1 SGTGVPELM
10 EQALQ
15 RVPFVQLGKAQ
26 HYLLVDQFDRVRGRY
41 FNRYFLD
48 VTEFK
53 AVQCSRD
60 ELGAV
65 YVIPW
70 FVRDVVSED
79 LMSLVRL
86 TFKQWI
92 EAEPVRPLNQG
103 HARYAAFGT
112 APPTMYDD
120 PLTVGR
126 YPQDGLP
133 VLLDGYHRAVRFWTK
148 NEAGARNRVCAC
160 LICRS
165 KDQQVRAPEQGTPG
179 TTRSS
184 SLRKVARAIPMF
196 CANAR

>member
-1 SGTGVPELM
+1 MARVSVAGAEAKEQAMSDVVTADYVRARWAYSELPSGRYSGTGVPELM

-15 RVPFVQLGKAQ
+15 RVPFDQLGKAQ

-79 LMSLVRL
+79 LMSVVRL

-112 APPTMYDD
+112 SPPTMYDD

-133 VLLDGYHRAVRFWTK
+133 VLLDGYQRAVRFWIK
-148 NEAGARNRVCAC
+148 NEAGARLAAYV
-160 LICRS
+160 
-165 KDQQVRAPEQGTPG
+165 PG
-179 TTRSS
+179 
-184 SLRKVARAIPMF
+184 
-196 CANAR
+196 

>member
-1 SGTGVPELM
+1 MFAPGGPTPSYLLAATAA
-10 EQALQ
+10 QASPSLWKK
-15 RVPFVQLGKAQ
+15 PFSACLFDQLGKAP

-48 VTEFK
+48 VTAFK

-79 LMSLVRL
+79 LMSVVRL

-103 HARYAAFGT
+103 HARYAAFGA

-133 VLLDGYHRAVRFWTK
+133 VLLDGYQRAVRFWTK
-148 NEAGARNRVCAC
+148 TEAGARLAVYVPA
-160 LICRS
+160 
-165 KDQQVRAPEQGTPG
+165 
-179 TTRSS
+179 
-184 SLRKVARAIPMF
+184 
-196 CANAR
+196 